1 MSEYL
6 NNSAGDQERRRQHSV
21 RSDEWDAVFADEDPT
36 RVLSPEVEHHYDSF
50 AADETEVLNP
60 RDIEDSHQRNIS
72 ATRPRKNQ
80 SVRFEPDEDR
90 TEALPAYYDESPTRS
105 FDRTRTMDAAP
116 QAYTAP
122 QSHTPPPAQTPSTAQ
137 TPPPAYA
144 ADYENQ
150 PAAGPHPELVAQNSR
165 IHLLPAFLGWLATY
179 SLLTFSD
186 FAMDAVNHFFGVN
199 YPGRFAPAFAQA
211 LGLATP
217 SASATS
223 LWVGTA
229 IAATL
234 IFLSAAMGGYAAARM
249 ARFAP
254 AKQAIGVWMW
264 HIIMVIAATIVVFIG
279 NVSSG
284 SPRLALQTQL
294 ANSLM
299 ENILG
304 VLVALA
310 LILVGALVGALF
322 GPRYHKRLARNR

>member
-1 MSEYL
+1 MSEHL

-36 RVLSPEVEHHYDSF
+36 RVLSPETENHYDSF
-50 AADETEVLNP
+50 AADETEVLKP

-80 SVRFEPDEDR
+80 SARFEHEEDR

-105 FDRTRTMDAAP
+105 FDRTQTIDAAP

-122 QSHTPPPAQTPSTAQ
+122 SAHTPPPAQTP
-137 TPPPAYA
+137 PPAYA
-144 ADYENQ
+144 TDFENQ

-186 FAMDAVNHFFGVN
+186 FAMDAVNHFFDVN

-211 LGLATP
+211 LGISAP

-223 LWVGTA
+223 LWAGTA
-229 IAATL
+229 IAAAL
-234 IFLSAAMGGYAAARM
+234 IFLSAALGGYAAARM

-264 HIIMVIAATIVVFIG
+264 HIIMVIAATIVAFIG

-299 ENILG
+299 ENMLG